1 MPHCGARTLR
11 NPITTTVTSTVSSSK
26 NGRRATEKKERN
38 AHAHA
43 LRVSFPLSSL
53 LIGGLTGFLY
63 RVFFF
68 IHRVLTAEEMTV
80 TRSLANGRPHF
91 PNNTYK
97 QPFNMPFDSLLN
109 CYSVLPFFSCTQPFF
124 SSMKNDRHQYSRQ

>member
-1 MPHCGARTLR
+1 MDSKRSDACKKKENGEKNEEKFWKKFSIQAPQPRVPHCGARTLR

-68 IHRVLTAEEMTV
+68 HPPG
-80 TRSLANGRPHF
+80 SDGGG
-91 PNNTYK
+91 
-97 QPFNMPFDSLLN
+97 
-109 CYSVLPFFSCTQPFF
+109 
-124 SSMKNDRHQYSRQ
+124 NDRYSQSRKWAAPLSK